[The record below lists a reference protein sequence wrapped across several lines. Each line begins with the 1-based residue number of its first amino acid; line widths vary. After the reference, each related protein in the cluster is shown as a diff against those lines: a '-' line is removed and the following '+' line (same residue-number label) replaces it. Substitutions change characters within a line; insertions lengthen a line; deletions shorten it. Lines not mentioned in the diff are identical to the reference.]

1 MPVYEYE
8 HLENPCDWGG
18 IFEFTQSMREK
29 PLKTCPNCQGPVRK
43 IISKINV
50 SAPKTNSELRD
61 HGFTKLVRRD
71 HGVYENVTARNGESK
86 IMHRDKPET
95 YPHLKKTITD

>member
-8 HLENPCDWGG
+8 HMENPCEWGE
-18 IFEFTQSMREK
+18 IFEFTQSIREE
-29 PLKTCPNCQGPVRK
+29 PLKTCPNCKGPVHK
-43 IISKINV
+43 ILSKIYVNT
-50 SAPKTNSELRD
+50 PKTNSELRD

-71 HGVYENVTARNGESK
+71 HGVYENVTARSGESK

-95 YPHLKKTITD
+95 YPHLKKIITD